1 MAVIE
6 YHKEGRIAYFTLNR
20 PEAFNSVNVELFRAL
35 SERMVEFRDDNDAW
49 VGIITGS
56 GNKAFSAGADI
67 KEMLPFLREHKDEPW
82 ASPPVVMRGMDLWKP
97 LIAAVNGLAYGG
109 GLEIAL
115 ACDLRIAAETA
126 RFATPEVT
134 LGLIPGWGGT
144 QRLPRMIPYCKAAE
158 LALLGKPFDAQ
169 EAYRVGLVNKV
180 VPADQLMATAKEWA
194 ETMCKSGPLALRAA
208 KEAMIRG
215 SSMTLEDGLRLENSL
230 NSHLVTTE
238 DFNEGI
244 TAFAAKRKPEYK
256 AK

>member
-1 MAVIE
+1 MAVVE
-6 YHKEGRIAYFTLNR
+6 YQKEGKIAYFTLNR
-20 PEAFNSVNVELFRAL
+20 PEAFNSINVELFRTL
-35 SERMVEFRDDNDAW
+35 SERMAEFREDNDVW

-56 GNKAFSAGADI
+56 GSKAFSAGADI
-67 KEMLPFLREHKDEPW
+67 KEMLPFLREHKDAPW
-82 ASPPVVMRGMDLWKP
+82 ASPPAIMRGMDMWKP

-109 GLEIAL
+109 GLEIVM

-144 QRLPRMIPYCKAAE
+144 QRLPRMIAYCKAAE
-158 LALLGKPFDAQ
+158 LVLMGKPFDAQ
-169 EAYRVGLVNKV
+169 EAYRVGLINKV
-180 VPADQLMATAKEWA
+180 VPADQLMATAREWA

-215 SSMTLEDGLRLENSL
+215 SSMSLDDGLRLENTL
-230 NSHLVTTE
+230 NSYLTTTS